1 MTYTVTI
8 TSQGQI
14 SIPAKLRRK
23 LGLDKNKKAL
33 VREENGELVVKP
45 VKDFLELGGSLHH
58 YAKKNK
64 SIEQIMKEEEEA
76 IAQGFIEREIRFLKQ
91 NKQKLSTNELK
102 LAT

>member
-1 MTYTVTI
+1 MTYTVSI

-14 SIPAKLRRK
+14 SIPAPLRRK

-45 VKDFLELGGSLHH
+45 VKDFMELAGSLSQ

-64 SIEQIMKEEEEA
+64 SIEQIMEEEEKA
-76 IAQGFIEREIRFLKQ
+76 IEQGFIEREIRFLKQ
-91 NKQKLSTNELK
+91 NQKR
-102 LAT
+102 